1 MCFAVFKLDFYPE
14 VYLLN
19 LLFKPKGFT
28 LIEISVSLV
37 ILSISLLALAT
48 LMTMTMKNN
57 SAGNHVTE
65 AVTFAQDKLED
76 LRVRPWDYIT
86 TSQDTHSVSSTG
98 ITYVRNWIVQPNA
111 DNSLKTINITVT
123 WNDGKDH
130 SINIL
135 SAIAN

>member
-1 MCFAVFKLDFYPE
+1 M
-14 VYLLN
+14 N

-57 SAGNHVTE
+57 SSGNHVTE

-86 TSQDTHSVSSTG
+86 TNKDTHSVSSTG
-98 ITYVRNWIVQPNA
+98 ITYVRNWIVQPNT
-111 DNSLKTINITVT
+111 DNSLKTINMTVT

-130 SINIL
+130 SISIL